1 MLEINNFNCWYSKE
15 KVVLNNIN
23 LKLNRGEI
31 VALLGKNGAGKTT
44 LLNSI
49 VGLHKNWDG
58 VIKLEGKVLSKD
70 MNIENKKDRYYIGDK
85 VELLEELTSMEFMNF
100 IHHIYN
106 KKLDKDRLNYY
117 AKIFDFESYINEKIQ
132 KLSLGNKQKVALIT
146 GFLINAPLFILD
158 EPLVG
163 LDVMAI
169 ETFYKEAKNYVRQGN
184 TMLFSTHIIDV
195 INNIGDGVYILD
207 KSTIEGPFKINKD
220 SNLREMF
227 FKVIEND

>member
-1 MLEINNFNCWYSKE
+1 MLEINNFNCWYNKE
-15 KVVLNNIN
+15 KVVLNNVN

-85 VELLEELTSMEFMNF
+85 VELLEELTSIEFMNF
-100 IHHIYN
+100 IHHIYS

-132 KLSLGNKQKVALIT
+132 KLSLGNKQKIALIN

-169 ETFYKEAKNYVRQGN
+169 ETFYKEVKNYVRQGN
-184 TMLFSTHIIDV
+184 TMLFSTHIIDL
-195 INNIGDGVYILD
+195 INNIGDKFYILD
-207 KSTIEGPFKINKD
+207 QSTIEGPFKINKD